1 MQLLEG
7 VEDAIHDR
15 GGFLLGVDEQ
25 RHRQGG
31 VDGPALGF
39 EPAGTGAV
47 AHALAGLGQVF
58 LVVGEDGEQQASRG
72 VRVPDGQGDAH
83 AAGDTD
89 VGDDFEATRVQ
100 VLGEVDEQTVRFAS
114 QDRPRV
120 HAFSGMPLCDFDE
133 VHEHPRA
140 RVSQAIAVDL
150 LAVKRAD
157 EGEVAAH
164 GAQNLGQGV
173 CAALGRQDTEVVD
186 DAPVRR
192 LRKSHGHDE
201 RFAGEAHGLRGTEN
215 DEGFGRRRVKER
227 GQAWLLGAHRL
238 QGVTNAPGVAV
249 G

>member
-15 GGFLLGVDEQ
+15 RGFLLGVDEQ

-31 VDGPALGF
+31 VDGPTLGF

-47 AHALAGLGQVF
+47 AHALAGLGQIL

-83 AAGDTD
+83 AAGDTN
-89 VGDDFEATRVQ
+89 VGDDLEATRVQ
-100 VLGEVDEQTVRFAS
+100 VFGEVDEQTVRLAG
-114 QDRPRV
+114 QDRPRIHSFPGV
-120 HAFSGMPLCDFDE
+120 PLGDLDE
-133 VHEHPRA
+133 VDEHPRA
-140 RVSQAIAVDL
+140 RVPQAVAVDL

-157 EGEVAAH
+157 ERQVAAH
-164 GAQNLGQGV
+164 HAQDLGQGV
-173 CAALGRQDTEVVD
+173 CAALGGQDTEVVD

-201 RFAGEAHGLRGTEN
+201 RFAGEAHGLRGT
-215 DEGFGRRRVKER
+215 DDHEGFGRRRVEER
-227 GQAWLLGAHRL
+227 DQAGFLGTHRL
-238 QGVTNAPGVAV
+238 QGVADAPGVAV